1 MAAEPEHEL
10 DSDEAK
16 EALAGLKLRPGY
28 SEAIRQTVPDAT
40 YRVIVVMAA
49 LVMGALA
56 VMGWLYVTTP
66 SVKWIVTI
74 AFGGLAVFFLA
85 TLFVKSATTAA
96 LGGVPRAAVVV
107 SRTKGA
113 EGGGRLQLML
123 EHETI
128 DVSAD
133 PALFDMVRAG
143 DTGVATT
150 SGVAPLL
157 ELHSFRRL

>member
-1 MAAEPEHEL
+1 MAAEPDREL
-10 DSDEAK
+10 DTDEAR

-40 YRVIVVMAA
+40 YRTIVVLAA
-49 LVMGALA
+49 VVMGALA

-74 AFGGLAVFFLA
+74 AFGALAVFFLA
-85 TLFVKSATTAA
+85 TLFVRSAATAA

-107 SRTKGA
+107 SRTKGTD
-113 EGGGRLQLML
+113 GGGRLQLML

-133 PALFDMVRAG
+133 PALFDMVRPG
-143 DTGVATT
+143 DAGVAST